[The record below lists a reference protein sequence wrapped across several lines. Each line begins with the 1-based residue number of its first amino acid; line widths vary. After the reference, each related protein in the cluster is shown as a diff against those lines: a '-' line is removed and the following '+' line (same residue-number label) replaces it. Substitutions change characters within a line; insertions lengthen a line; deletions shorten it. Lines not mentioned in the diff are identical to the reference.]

1 MSGACRQRRPK
12 ILTISPFGAQPE
24 TLRGGWGGIV
34 RFPLTRITNRP
45 VVRSCRGRPMSWE
58 HYEQALKTA
67 ERSARRT
74 ADRVSAQLAKMVFE
88 LPRDVTPIA
97 AMELI
102 GDILVERQPQLV
114 VWLYEHL
121 QREDV
126 QARLPVVS

>member
-1 MSGACRQRRPK
+1 
-12 ILTISPFGAQPE
+12 
-24 TLRGGWGGIV
+24 
-34 RFPLTRITNRP
+34 
-45 VVRSCRGRPMSWE
+45 MSWE

-74 ADRVSAQLAKMVFE
+74 ADRVSTHLAKMVFE
-88 LPRDVTPIA
+88 LPRDVTPIV

>member
-1 MSGACRQRRPK
+1 
-12 ILTISPFGAQPE
+12 
-24 TLRGGWGGIV
+24 
-34 RFPLTRITNRP
+34 
-45 VVRSCRGRPMSWE
+45 MSWE